1 MTAVLEAIGM
11 EKRFPVKQQMLLRR
25 RDTFQAL
32 QGIDLALYSGQTLG
46 VVGESGSGKST
57 LGEILGDLQQPT
69 SGIVRYKG
77 QDIRSLGEK
86 EYRRFRRNVQY
97 IFQNPKE
104 SMNPYYTVER
114 ILVEP
119 MKILVDGFKPH
130 KARVTVREML
140 NRVGLPDSTL
150 GKYPSELSG
159 GQCQRIAI
167 ARALLLSPEVIIC
180 DECVSALDVSIQAQI
195 LNLLKDLQAEFHL
208 TYLFITHDLSVVK
221 FFSDK
226 IAVMYLG
233 QLVET
238 ADSAELFRQPLHP
251 YSQALLS
258 AIPIPS
264 SRQKMQRVKL
274 IGELQSP
281 IDPEPGCR
289 FAKRCLYAREGCTG
303 RDLALRDF
311 GSGHFCACCRAGAL
325 EEQTP
330 SK

>member
-57 LGEILGDLQQPT
+57 LGEIFGDLQQPT

-159 GQCQRIAI
+159 GQCQRI
-167 ARALLLSPEVIIC
+167 
-180 DECVSALDVSIQAQI
+180 VSIQAQI
-195 LNLLKDLQAEFHL
+195 LNLLKDLQKEFS
-208 TYLFITHDLSVVK
+208 TAYLFISHDIGVIHYMSDFIVVINRGRIVEQGEGSQLIRTPK
-221 FFSDK
+221 DDYTK
-226 IAVMYLG
+226 RLIA
-233 QLVET
+233 
-238 ADSAELFRQPLHP
+238 
-251 YSQALLS
+251 
-258 AIPIPS
+258 S
-264 SRQKMQRVKL
+264 SCST
-274 IGELQSP
+274 G
-281 IDPEPGCR
+281 
-289 FAKRCLYAREGCTG
+289 EGCVCG
-303 RDLALRDF
+303 VR
-311 GSGHFCACCRAGAL
+311 
-325 EEQTP
+325 
-330 SK
+330 

>member
-57 LGEILGDLQQPT
+57 LGEIFGDLQQPT

-159 GQCQRIAI
+159 GHCQRIAI
-167 ARALLLSPEVIIC
+167 ARALAMDPDVILF
-180 DECVSALDVSIQAQI
+180 DEPTSALDPEMVGEVLELMKELACTDITGLVVTHEMGFARSVATRVLFMDEGVIAEQNEPEAFFTHPQ
-195 LNLLKDLQAEFHL
+195 NPRLQEF
-208 TYLFITHDLSVVK
+208 LSKV
-221 FFSDK
+221 
-226 IAVMYLG
+226 L
-233 QLVET
+233 
-238 ADSAELFRQPLHP
+238 
-251 YSQALLS
+251 
-258 AIPIPS
+258 
-264 SRQKMQRVKL
+264 
-274 IGELQSP
+274 
-281 IDPEPGCR
+281 
-289 FAKRCLYAREGCTG
+289 
-303 RDLALRDF
+303 
-311 GSGHFCACCRAGAL
+311 
-325 EEQTP
+325 
-330 SK
+330 

>member
-32 QGIDLALYSGQTLG
+32 QGINLALYSGQTLG

-57 LGEILGDLQQPT
+57 LGEIFGDLQQPT

-159 GQCQRIAI
+159 GQCQ
-167 ARALLLSPEVIIC
+167 
-180 DECVSALDVSIQAQI
+180 LDKTVQAQI
-195 LNLLKDLQAEFHL
+195 LNLLKDLQKEFS
-208 TYLFITHDLSVVK
+208 TAYLFISHDIGVIHYMSDFIVVINRGRIVEQGEGSQLIRTPK
-221 FFSDK
+221 DDYTK
-226 IAVMYLG
+226 RLIASLCSTG
-233 QLVET
+233 
-238 ADSAELFRQPLHP
+238 
-251 YSQALLS
+251 
-258 AIPIPS
+258 
-264 SRQKMQRVKL
+264 
-274 IGELQSP
+274 
-281 IDPEPGCR
+281 
-289 FAKRCLYAREGCTG
+289 EGCVCG
-303 RDLALRDF
+303 VR
-311 GSGHFCACCRAGAL
+311 
-325 EEQTP
+325 
-330 SK
+330 

>member
-57 LGEILGDLQQPT
+57 LGEIFGDLQQPT

-104 SMNPYYTVER
+104 SINPYYTVER

-130 KARVTVREML
+130 KARET
-140 NRVGLPDSTL
+140 
-150 GKYPSELSG
+150 
-159 GQCQRIAI
+159 
-167 ARALLLSPEVIIC
+167 
-180 DECVSALDVSIQAQI
+180 DVSIQAQI
-195 LNLLKDLQAEFHL
+195 LNLLKDLQKEFS
-208 TYLFITHDLSVVK
+208 TAYLFISHDIGVIHYMSDFIVVINRGRIVEQGEGSQLIRTPK
-221 FFSDK
+221 DDYTK
-226 IAVMYLG
+226 RLIA
-233 QLVET
+233 
-238 ADSAELFRQPLHP
+238 
-251 YSQALLS
+251 
-258 AIPIPS
+258 S
-264 SRQKMQRVKL
+264 SCST
-274 IGELQSP
+274 G
-281 IDPEPGCR
+281 
-289 FAKRCLYAREGCTG
+289 EGCVCG
-303 RDLALRDF
+303 VR
-311 GSGHFCACCRAGAL
+311 
-325 EEQTP
+325 
-330 SK
+330 

>member
-57 LGEILGDLQQPT
+57 LGEIFGDLQQPT

-130 KARVTVREML
+130 KARETVREML

-159 GQCQRIAI
+159 GQCAG
-167 ARALLLSPEVIIC
+167 
-180 DECVSALDVSIQAQI
+180 CVHSGA
-195 LNLLKDLQAEFHL
+195 
-208 TYLFITHDLSVVK
+208 
-221 FFSDK
+221 
-226 IAVMYLG
+226 
-233 QLVET
+233 
-238 ADSAELFRQPLHP
+238 
-251 YSQALLS
+251 
-258 AIPIPS
+258 
-264 SRQKMQRVKL
+264 
-274 IGELQSP
+274 
-281 IDPEPGCR
+281 DPEPVEGSSKGIFYSISLYLSR
-289 FAKRCLYAREGCTG
+289 YWRDPLYVGFYRC
-303 RDLALRDF
+303 D
-311 GSGHFCACCRAGAL
+311 
-325 EEQTP
+325 
-330 SK
+330 